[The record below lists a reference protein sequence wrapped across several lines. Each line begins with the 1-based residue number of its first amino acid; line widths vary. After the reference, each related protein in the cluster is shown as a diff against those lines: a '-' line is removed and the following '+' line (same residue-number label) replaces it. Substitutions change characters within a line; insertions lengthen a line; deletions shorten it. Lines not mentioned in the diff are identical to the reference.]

1 MINFILK
8 TISVKEMKKS
18 EITNFKTFST
28 PFNFQLGKRKI
39 SVFFFSQTIAKY
51 IIIISQ
57 IYVCISIIYMQ
68 NETKK
73 IEN

>member
-39 SVFFFSQTIAKY
+39 SVFFSQTIAKY
-51 IIIISQ
+51 TIIISQ

-73 IEN
+73 N